1 MIVPMKKVTLI
12 ALAEQQNET
21 LTELRELGVM
31 QIEEIRKGG
40 SDDAVRLAD
49 EYAAGEKIAAEI
61 EKFARKHNIVP
72 SAGTGSAEEGLNAID
87 EAAALFDESN
97 RLNGE
102 LEQIRQRL
110 RALAV
115 WGNFDRAILDDL
127 NSRGIR
133 VRLCVGKEEEFE
145 AAAAM
150 ENVHVCRAIDA
161 DRGRVYFAVVADET
175 LPEDALP
182 EIHLG
187 KEDDPAVLRRREARR
202 VQRLREIEQSLTGI
216 AAKLPSIRRRTGNLA
231 AELEFTQVGDSLAA
245 HGAVVSLTGFVP
257 APAVD
262 KLRNAA
268 AKNGWGL
275 LIADPGPEDSVP
287 TLLQVSKFSRLIEPL
302 FQFLGISPGY
312 REIDVSAGVM
322 VFFTIFYAMIVG
334 DAGYGILFLLC
345 TLFGMWKF
353 RTNAAAKMPL
363 RLFFILSVATIIWGV
378 LTNNYFGTAP
388 FPQFGLECLT
398 NAAVKDANTQ
408 AFCFMLAVAQLS
420 LGRVWRAFHDRNL
433 RGIGGNIGWMLI
445 VWGNFFLT
453 LKLVVWPGDFP
464 QYMYY
469 LYAVGLLLVIF
480 CDVNW
485 KNPGDIF
492 QFPFSIINSFVDV
505 LSYIRLFAVG
515 MAGFYIANSFN
526 GMGVGLWKSSPWLL
540 LIGIGVILFGH
551 LLNIGLCML
560 SVLVHGVRLN
570 TLEFSNHAG
579 LSWSGSDFKPFK
591 NNHQPEE

>member
-21 LTELRELGVM
+21 LTELRKLGVM

-40 SDDAVRLAD
+40 SEDAVRLAD
-49 EYAAGEKIAAEI
+49 EFATGEKIAAEI
-61 EKFARKHNIVP
+61 EKFARRHNVTP
-72 SAGTGSAEEGLNAID
+72 NTGSGSAAEGVTAID
-87 EAAALFDESN
+87 EAAALIDESN

-102 LEQIRQRL
+102 LEQVRQRL
-110 RALAV
+110 RALAI
-115 WGNFDRAILDDL
+115 WGNFDRTVFDDL
-127 NSRGIR
+127 AARGIR

-150 ENVHVCRAIDA
+150 ESVRVCQAIAA
-161 DRGRVYFAVVADET
+161 DRGRIYFAVVADET

-187 KEDDPAVLRRREARR
+187 KEDDPAALRRREATLG
-202 VQRLREIEQSLTGI
+202 QRLDEISQALTGI
-216 AAKLPSIRRRTGNLA
+216 AAKLPSIRRRTDELA

-257 APAVD
+257 LPAVD
-262 KLRNAA
+262 ELRNAA

-275 LIADPGPEDSVP
+275 LIADPGPDDSVP

-345 TLFGMWKF
+345 SLFGMWKF
-353 RTNAAAKMPL
+353 RANPAAKMPL
-363 RLFFILSVATIIWGV
+363 RLFFILSVATIVWGV

-388 FPQFGLECLT
+388 FPQLGLECLT

-420 LGRVWRAFHDRNL
+420 LGRVWRAFHDRSL